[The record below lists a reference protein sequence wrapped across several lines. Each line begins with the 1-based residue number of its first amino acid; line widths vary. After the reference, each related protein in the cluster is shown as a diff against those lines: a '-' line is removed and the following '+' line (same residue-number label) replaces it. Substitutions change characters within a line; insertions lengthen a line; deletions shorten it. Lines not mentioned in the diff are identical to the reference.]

1 MNYKVAV
8 ASSDGKFVNEHF
20 RKASQFYIYKVENG
34 DYEFVELRK
43 IDDILSC
50 GKESHYD
57 KILSIVKHLSGCRIV
72 LVSQIGR
79 EAAIF
84 LNRNGIEAFDITQ
97 SIDEA
102 LKKLIKYYSR
112 IDKINK
118 YCD

>member
-20 RKASQFYIYKVENG
+20 RKASQFYIYKVEDGN
-34 DYEFVELRK
+34 YEFMELRK
-43 IDDILSC
+43 VDDIFC
-50 GKESHYD
+50 CEKEGHYD

-79 EAAIF
+79 EAAVF
-84 LNRNGIEAFDITQ
+84 LNRNGIEAFDINQ

-112 IDKINK
+112 IDKINEP
-118 YCD
+118 CN